1 MNCQTKL
8 TFSKLTFLNFNKIQQ
23 IQRRIKSIGKVNIF
37 DFFAFISLVIINYHH
52 TLYKQCVFEDNHYT
66 HIKSFDYHIEM
77 ADSLQS
83 NQINRNS
90 LSLFEQ
96 ILQRQQRETQE
107 NKRKNAMKRS
117 QRYYESHPRNKT
129 TIKSNK
135 METIEENKQ
144 SNKELSPPKTRKKTT
159 KTKKTYDKE
168 ILEERKRRLSNDDTT
183 DKEKQHTPKR
193 KIGSSNVV
201 KRKTTT
207 MNPLS
212 FENVECINS
221 VVHPNK
227 EMDIRQGETSRL
239 NEIEIIQIV
248 QTSDGNNEE

>member
-1 MNCQTKL
+1 
-8 TFSKLTFLNFNKIQQ
+8 
-23 IQRRIKSIGKVNIF
+23 
-37 DFFAFISLVIINYHH
+37 
-52 TLYKQCVFEDNHYT
+52 
-66 HIKSFDYHIEM
+66 
-77 ADSLQS
+77 
-83 NQINRNS
+83 
-90 LSLFEQ
+90 
-96 ILQRQQRETQE
+96 
-107 NKRKNAMKRS
+107 
-117 QRYYESHPRNKT
+117 
-129 TIKSNK
+129 

-144 SNKELSPPKTRKKTT
+144 INKELSPSKTRKKTT

-193 KIGSSNVV
+193 KIGSSNVI

-221 VVHPNK
+221 AVHLNK

-239 NEIEIIQIV
+239 KETEIIQIA